1 MKGGGSGVGDTV
13 APRPAPVS
21 EFTSQR
27 PEPHSISKR
36 LPRNPGGELI
46 IFATRD
52 HFSVEIFTV
61 SPPMTLAIGRTSADP
76 AGRGERGRFRRR
88 HRNRLPGCAAH
99 TRSGLAL
106 EGDGQTDR
114 GCRQSRAIAPSKML
128 CA

>member
-1 MKGGGSGVGDTV
+1 MALPPE

-21 EFTSQR
+21 QFTSQR

-36 LPRNPGGELI
+36 LLRNSEGELI

-52 HFSVEIFTV
+52 HFSVELFTV

-106 EGDGQTDR
+106 EGDGQTVPPE
-114 GCRQSRAIAPSKML
+114 QSNRPEENVMRLSDDE
-128 CA
+128 